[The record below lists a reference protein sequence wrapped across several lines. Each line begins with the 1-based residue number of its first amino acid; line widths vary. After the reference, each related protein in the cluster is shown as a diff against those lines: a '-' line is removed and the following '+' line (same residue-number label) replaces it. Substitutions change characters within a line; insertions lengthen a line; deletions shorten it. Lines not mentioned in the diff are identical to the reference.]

1 MKSPGRVLSA
11 YEQEELKKKAAQCLC
26 ILGLLLLLFL
36 IASVV
41 LRPAPALPPPGGSFK
56 TLNLELQGRIEIPSD
71 IQTTHNGKGRYLKGL
86 RLTFEMPDIPLTL
99 DKKDS
104 ELLIDREGRFTVALK
119 DLSVLCTPEILNVK
133 ARLEGHGEYVL
144 DGIRLYS
151 DSTIVRL
158 PDIVFRSERQR
169 Q

>member
-1 MKSPGRVLSA
+1 MKLSTRVFTA

-26 ILGLLLLLFL
+26 ILGLLILLFL
-36 IASVV
+36 AASVV

-56 TLNLELQGRIEIPSD
+56 TLNLELQGRIEIPSG
-71 IQTTHNGKGRYLKGL
+71 IQAAQNGKGRYLKGL

-104 ELLIDREGRFTVALK
+104 ELLIDREGRYTVTLK
-119 DLSVLCTPEILNVK
+119 DLSVLTVPKTLNVR
-133 ARLEGHGEYVL
+133 ARLEGHGECVL
-144 DGIRLYS
+144 DGVGLS
-151 DSTIVRL
+151 PDSTRVML
-158 PDIVFRSERQR
+158 PEIVFQ